1 MRSIISLSVAAVLLG
16 FGAFTG
22 TTPASAAPKQ
32 NDLGAAPTA
41 IGGAS
46 CPNARLCAFAGRGSI
61 FRTKG
66 VAAIT
71 HPSVGLYCVRPS
83 VRLGAYVPVVS
94 VDWSTSL
101 GDGSLV
107 QWRSSG
113 IGCPTGNVTIM
124 TFSNGD
130 SSTDF
135 TLSDLVVFTLL
146 VP

>member
-1 MRSIISLSVAAVLLG
+1 MRSPKFLSVAAVLLG
-16 FGAFTG
+16 FGAFGGVTL
-22 TTPASAAPKQ
+22 ASAAEQ
-32 NDLGAAPTA
+32 NEATAARPEA

-83 VRLGAYVPVVS
+83 FVLGAYVPVVS

-113 IGCPTGNVTIM
+113 IGCPTGNIAIL

-130 SSTDF
+130 SSTNF
-135 TLSDLVVFTLL
+135 AMSDLVVFTLL